1 MAKDNQNITE
11 EPKRPTSHRVI
22 AWVCIVLLLSMYTI
36 TFISAVSG
44 GGSTSALFM
53 MSLGSTILIPCVLWG
68 YMCLWKWSV
77 NRNRKKIMAAQ
88 AAQEAGDADNEAEPE
103 TAEAGEEA
111 VEAGDTAVTE
121 AAAEETVTQEA
132 ADTEETDQQ

>member
-1 MAKDNQNITE
+1 MAKDNQNITD

-22 AWVCIVLLLSMYTI
+22 AWVCIILLLSMYTI

-103 TAEAGEEA
+103 TAEAGEDAGTEA
-111 VEAGDTAVTE
+111 DADTAATE
-121 AAAEETVTQEA
+121 AT
-132 ADTEETDQQ
+132 DPEETDQQ